1 MYNYVTEKLLLL
13 NSCYCDLTIPLY
25 ICMRTFECNCIY
37 MKMAIILLF
46 SQSSS
51 SDQIDHP
58 VGVNLCNM
66 QFLEYFV
73 QSNTL
78 HV

>member
-1 MYNYVTEKLLLL
+1 MNVIV
-13 NSCYCDLTIPLY
+13 S
-25 ICMRTFECNCIY
+25 

-51 SDQIDHP
+51 YDHIDHP

-73 QSNTL
+73 QSDTL